1 MFIKVWA
8 YASSNVGIG
17 LYKRKM
23 PNYVELQTWRN
34 SPTVLS
40 DCSHTSRIKQSLLYT
55 QKNTDDMDSSSNPCH
70 LRFLNI

>member
-8 YASSNVGIG
+8 YASSNVGLG

-40 DCSHTSRIKQSLLYT
+40 DCSHTSRIKQPLPDTKKTQMTWILL
-55 QKNTDDMDSSSNPCH
+55 QIHVICV
-70 LRFLNI
+70 F